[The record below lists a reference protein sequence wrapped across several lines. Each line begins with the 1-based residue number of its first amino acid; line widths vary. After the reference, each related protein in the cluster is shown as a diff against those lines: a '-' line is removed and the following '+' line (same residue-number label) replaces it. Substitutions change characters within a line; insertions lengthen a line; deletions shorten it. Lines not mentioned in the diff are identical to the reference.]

1 VRAIAAIAAAGAAA
15 LLPAAADAGP
25 RMDYQQKYTTGRPGA
40 SAGIVTKILYKHP
53 DDPNAKPIP
62 MRKEV
67 FTFPKG
73 TAFDESVVPDCTV
86 SDLELRVFGP
96 DACPRATWIGGARGD
111 TSMAGFG
118 DEETPVTVN
127 AFDHG
132 GGRFR
137 IVAGPTQFPMRFVA
151 HARRVGRVTTVNV
164 PRTPGGPPD
173 FESSMRRVDHLFP
186 ARSRNGRAKTR
197 TPRKCPPSGRWTFRL
212 EATFA
217 DGVVERGVS
226 RMRCRRKPR

>member
-1 VRAIAAIAAAGAAA
+1 
-15 LLPAAADAGP
+15 
-25 RMDYQQKYTTGRPGA
+25 M
-40 SAGIVTKILYKHP
+40 S
-53 DDPNAKPIP
+53 
-62 MRKEV
+62 
-67 FTFPKG
+67 
-73 TAFDESVVPDCTV
+73 
-86 SDLELRVFGP
+86 
-96 DACPRATWIGGARGD
+96 
-111 TSMAGFG
+111 GFG
-118 DEETPVTVN
+118 DDETPVTVN

-186 ARSRNGRAKTR
+186 ARSRNGRAYTR
-197 TPRKCPPSGRWTFRL
+197 TPRKCPKSGVWTFRL

-226 RMRCRRKPR
+226 RMPCRRKPRR